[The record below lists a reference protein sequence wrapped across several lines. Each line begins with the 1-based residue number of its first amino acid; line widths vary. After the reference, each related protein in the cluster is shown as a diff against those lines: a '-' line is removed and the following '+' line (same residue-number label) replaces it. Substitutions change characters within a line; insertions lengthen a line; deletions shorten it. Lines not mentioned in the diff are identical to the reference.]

1 MNRVI
6 EAMLDRYK
14 PQNNEERENAIK
26 EIMQEIA
33 LAGLSRGG
41 FFDKAAFY
49 GGTCLRIFHGLNRFS
64 EDLDFALL
72 EKNPN
77 FQLEAYFPALEKE
90 FQSYGI
96 DIIIESKNKDE
107 KNAIQSAFLKENTLV
122 LMMSFFPKSEDARR
136 IVSNQKIKI
145 KFELDTDN
153 PRDGITEFRY
163 QMLPAPYEVLIFDE
177 ATLFAGKIHAILCR
191 NYKNHVKG
199 RDYYD
204 YLFYIGKRSKINLRY
219 LENKLKN
226 TGGIIDDDEILTLDK
241 VKELLKAK
249 FESVDYEEAKA
260 DVSNFISNKESLI
273 FWKKELFVSTLSE
286 LSASEFNGYHH

>member
-6 EAMLDRYK
+6 EIMLDRYK

-77 FQLEAYFPALEKE
+77 FQLETYFPALEKE

-96 DIIIESKNKDE
+96 DISIESKNKDE
-107 KNAIQSAFLKENTLV
+107 KNAIQSAFLKGNTLM

-226 TGGIIDDDEILTLDK
+226 TGGIIDENEILTLDK

>member
-6 EAMLDRYK
+6 ETMLDRYK

-77 FQLEAYFPALEKE
+77 FQLEAYFPALKKE

-96 DIIIESKNKDE
+96 DISIESKNKDE
-107 KNAIQSAFLKENTLV
+107 KNAIQSAFLKGNTLM

-177 ATLFAGKIHAILCR
+177 STLFAGKIHAVLCR

>member
-6 EAMLDRYK
+6 EIMLDRYK

-77 FQLEAYFPALEKE
+77 FQLEAYFPALKKE

-96 DIIIESKNKDE
+96 DISIESKNKDE
-107 KNAIQSAFLKENTLV
+107 KNAIQSAFLKGNTLV